1 MRIVLVSMPWATV
14 DVPSLALGILST
26 RIAETMPDAV
36 TETVYAN
43 LDFVDWASEKIGL
56 DGAEYSFFAE
66 DSYFTGCGDWVFSS
80 ALYGDRCW
88 RNDEFDRV
96 IAGRLPADRREVAR
110 RLHELAPDAI
120 EHLTGRIL
128 QLNPDLVGFTSTFQQ
143 NTASLAAARRLKEL
157 APAVTT
163 VFGGAN
169 CDGAIGRAIHRN
181 FPFVDHVV
189 RGEGEV
195 AFPALLDA
203 LVTGSPLDDV
213 AGLCHRAP
221 DGTSVVNDMPA
232 GPLPPGR
239 IAAPD
244 YTAYFDQF
252 DRSIVRNWADPK
264 ITLESSRGCWWG
276 EKHHCTFC
284 GLNGSFMQFRGKR
297 PDVFLDEITAV
308 TARHRVLDV
317 IVVDNILEMAYLNS
331 FLPSLQ
337 ERALDLRI
345 HYEIKA
351 NLRRPQVQALYDAG
365 IVLVQ
370 PGIESLSSRVLK
382 IMDKGVTGCQNVR
395 LLRDAETVG
404 LAVSWNYL
412 YGFPG
417 ERETDYTAVI
427 EQLPALYH
435 LPPPSGCSRIG
446 IERFSPYFERR
457 ELGFDPIHPASQY
470 AVIYDLPDTEL
481 NDLAYLF
488 DAPDRGIPD
497 HLAERLSAALTAWG
511 EAHHDSR
518 LTQCDL
524 GDRIVLTSARPD
536 FDWSL
541 RVLQDPVEVAAFRL
555 LEQPRTSESL
565 ARKLSEQTGRAVPAA
580 TTAELL
586 ARWQAD
592 GLVFDDAGQ
601 YVHIVPEATNRELT
615 RRGHIPLRSRD
626 QAP

>member
-1 MRIVLVSMPWATV
+1 MRIVLVNMPWATV
-14 DVPSLALGILST
+14 DVPSLALGILAT
-26 RIAETMPDAV
+26 RVAQTMPDADV
-36 TETVYAN
+36 NTVYAN
-43 LDFVDWASEKIGL
+43 LDFVDWASDKIGL

-80 ALYGDRCW
+80 ALYGDRSW
-88 RNDEFDRV
+88 RNDEFERV
-96 IAGRLPADRREVAR
+96 IAGRLPAARREVAR

-120 EHLTGRIL
+120 EQLVGKIL
-128 QLNPDLVGFTSTFQQ
+128 QFNPDLVGFTSTFQQ

-157 APAVTT
+157 APTVST

-169 CDGAIGRAIHRN
+169 CDGAIGSAIHRN
-181 FPFVDHVV
+181 FPFVDYVV
-189 RGEGEV
+189 RGEGEMT
-195 AFPALLDA
+195 FPALLDA
-203 LVTGSPLDDV
+203 LTTGAPLGDV

-221 DGTSVVNDMPA
+221 DGASLVNAMPS

-239 IAAPD
+239 IAPPD
-244 YTAYFDQF
+244 YTAYFARF
-252 DRSIVRNWADPK
+252 GSSIVRNWVDPK

-297 PDVFLDEITAV
+297 PEVFLDEITMLA
-308 TARHRVLDV
+308 ARHRVLDV

-331 FLPSLQ
+331 FLPALR
-337 ERALDLRI
+337 ERDLDLRI

-370 PGIESLSSRVLK
+370 PGIESLSTRVLK

-395 LLRDAETVG
+395 LLRDAESVG

-417 ERETDYTAVI
+417 EQEQDYTTI
-427 EQLPALYH
+427 IDRLPALHH
-435 LPPPSGCSRIG
+435 LTPPSGCSRIG

-457 ELGFDPIHPASQY
+457 ELGFDPIRPASQY
-470 AVIYDLPDTEL
+470 EVIYNLPEAEL

-488 DAPDRGIPD
+488 DGPDRGIQD
-497 HLAERLSAALTAWG
+497 RLAERLSTALTVWG
-511 EAHHDSR
+511 DAHHDSR

-524 GDRIVLTSARPD
+524 GDRIVLASARSG
-536 FDWSL
+536 FDWTL
-541 RVLQDPVEVAAFRL
+541 RVLEDPIEVAAFRL
-555 LEQPRTSESL
+555 LEQPRSEEGL
-565 ARKLSEQTGRAVPAA
+565 ARHLSERAGRTVSGAA
-580 TTAELL
+580 AAELL
-586 ARWQAD
+586 ARWLAD
-592 GLVFDDAGQ
+592 GLVFADAGH
-601 YVHIVPEATNRELT
+601 YVHVAPEATNRELT
-615 RRGHIPLRSRD
+615 RRGHATLRSRD
-626 QAP
+626 QA